1 MTRQAAP
8 IALIPL
14 LTASSELGRDGYGR
28 PARLFADC
36 LPVRASLT

>member
-8 IALIPL
+8 ITPISL
-14 LTASSELGRDGYGR
+14 LTASSELGRGGFGR

-36 LPVRASLT
+36 LPVRASRT

>member
-14 LTASSELGRDGYGR
+14 LTASSELGRDGFGR
-28 PARLFADC
+28 PAPF
-36 LPVRASLT
+36 LPTACR